1 MATRLLNLL
10 TLSLGVLGVV
20 VCIAAA
26 VVAWMTGVRLH
37 QINDR
42 LFDRV
47 DQALVSSRDRVLDA
61 QKRVEAAKI
70 TTEDV
75 RQGVQAWARR
85 EAKERIASRPE
96 VDRTVDRLAGGLQQ
110 ADAWMEM
117 SGTSLQAVQ
126 LALET
131 AHSLGAAAD
140 ATVVDPW
147 LERLGALRG
156 QLTQATETV
165 GAIKDRVDRAA
176 AGETLE
182 ERISRLAQ
190 LALRVVA
197 TLGEID
203 SRLGQVADGLVATR
217 ARGQQVRDRTHRYIL
232 TGQVCALLLAA
243 WMAAGQVSLG
253 RSAMR
258 RFRHGARKPSTSA
271 GHTPA

>member
-10 TLSLGVLGVV
+10 TLSLGVLGVA

-26 VVAWMTGVRLH
+26 VVAWMIGVRLH
-37 QINDR
+37 QTNDR

-70 TTEDV
+70 TTGDV
-75 RQGVQAWARR
+75 RQGVEAWARR

-131 AHSLGAAAD
+131 AHSFGAAAD

-156 QLTQATETV
+156 QLKEATETV
-165 GAIKDRVDRAA
+165 GAIKDRVNRAA

-203 SRLGQVADGLVATR
+203 SRLGQVADGLVATQ
-217 ARGQQVRDRTHRYIL
+217 ARGQQLRDRTHRYIL
-232 TGQVCALLLAA
+232 TGQVCALLLAT
-243 WMAAGQVSLG
+243 WMATGQVFLG
-253 RSAMR
+253 RYGWVKYR
-258 RFRHGARKPSTSA
+258 
-271 GHTPA
+271 